1 MRKIFYLTL
10 LAASA
15 IAMPQQSMAQVPSF
29 PGAEGYGRLTTGGRG
44 GEVYHVTTLD
54 DTDAPGSFRYAC
66 NQKGTRTIVFDVSG
80 TIFLKSALQLR
91 NGNVTIAG
99 QTAPGDGICI
109 ADYPFTINSSNVIVR
124 FMRFRVGNRQVAN
137 HEGDGLGAMD
147 QANIIIDHCSVSW
160 SIDECLSVYG
170 SKDITV
176 QWCISSQSL
185 RNAGHA
191 KGSHGYGGN
200 WGGSGASY
208 HHNLIAHH
216 TSRTPRLGPRPGT
229 QTDERMDMRNNV
241 IYNHGSLGC
250 YGGEGMNVNI
260 VNNYYKVGPQK
271 NNNPQRIA
279 GIGVRTVDYCLDNT
293 KTGNNIKNATGITG
307 SAKGNR
313 VNGKNVIEYAGKTYE
328 INMDKNTI
336 DIDGKTIAVVWNDWK
351 KMLHSWGTFYVD
363 GNVNPDYQAVTK
375 DNWTYG
381 IYNQIDN
388 SKCDGSFNVDVKRD
402 MRLDTPIEYHY
413 TTTHTAEKAYEKV
426 LDYVGASL
434 HRDALDEIIVNDVRN
449 SKGTFGDNG
458 IIDNQDQ
465 VKYADGSTGWPAL
478 QQTADEVDT
487 DGDGMPDKWEIDNG
501 LDPNDKTDGAK
512 IGADGYTNLEIYMNS
527 LVAEI
532 MERGNAEGKLLSGNL
547 ESSDPAVELPKY
559 EAPEVVDY
567 QLNSVTYKKSPSK
580 TVWEFEHGFS
590 ITNTRDKGYAT
601 GSQNRIKYS
610 SGVQYTVNIPAGMS
624 VTGMNV
630 EGYNNYTTAD
640 AYFSEINGTDG
651 SAYIF
656 PSTKDAVSHSID
668 FASPVSSSVTFT
680 PGGNQIVLAISLHVA
695 NGSSGIE
702 NIVVSGDNNGDN
714 RIFNLMGV
722 EVSEPLAPGIYIR
735 NGKKFMVK

>member
-1 MRKIFYLTL
+1 MRKAFYLTL
-10 LAASA
+10 LAALA
-15 IAMPQQSMAQVPSF
+15 IVMPQQSMAQVPSF

-109 ADYPFTINSSNVIVR
+109 ADYPFTINSSNVIIR

-279 GIGVRTVDYCLDNT
+279 GIGIRTTEYT
-293 KTGNNIKNATGITG
+293 KHDTPTPNQWDVMWHK
-307 SAKGNR
+307 
-313 VNGKNVIEYAGKTYE
+313 
-328 INMDKNTI
+328 
-336 DIDGKTIAVVWNDWK
+336 
-351 KMLHSWGTFYVD
+351 WGTFYVD

-388 SKCDGSFNVDVKRD
+388 SKCDGTFNEDVKRD

-449 SKGTFGDNG
+449 RKGTFGDNG

-478 QQTADEVDT
+478 QQTAAEVDT
-487 DGDGMPDKWEIDNG
+487 DGDGMPDKWETDNG

-512 IGADGYTNLEIYMNS
+512 IGADGYTNLEVYMNS

-567 QLNSVTYKKSPSK
+567 QLNSATYKQSPSK

-590 ITNTRDKGYAT
+590 ITNTRDKGYST

-624 VTGMNV
+624 VTGMDV

-640 AYFSEINGTDG
+640 AYFSEINGVDG

-680 PGGNQIVLAISLHVA
+680 PAGNQIVLAISLHVA

>member
-1 MRKIFYLTL
+1 MRKAFYSTL
-10 LAASA
+10 LAALM
-15 IAMPQQSMAQVPSF
+15 IAMPGLMEAQVASF

-44 GEVYHVTTLD
+44 GEVYHVTTLE
-54 DTDAPGSFRYAC
+54 DTDEPGSFRYAC
-66 NQKGTRTIVFDVSG
+66 NQRGTRTIVFDVSG
-80 TIFLKSALQLR
+80 TIFLKSALQLK

-109 ADYPFTINSSNVIVR
+109 ADYPFTINSSNVIIR
-124 FMRFRVGNRQVAN
+124 FMRFRLGGRQAAN

-170 SKDITV
+170 SKNITV

-185 RNAGHA
+185 RNAGHG
-191 KGSHGYGGN
+191 KGNHGYGGN

-241 IYNHGSLGC
+241 MYNYGSNGC

-279 GIGVRTVDYCLDNT
+279 GIGIRTTEYTNHDTDSP
-293 KTGNNIKNATGITG
+293 NAWDVMWH
-307 SAKGNR
+307 K
-313 VNGKNVIEYAGKTYE
+313 
-328 INMDKNTI
+328 
-336 DIDGKTIAVVWNDWK
+336 
-351 KMLHSWGTFYVD
+351 WGTFYVD

-381 IYNQIDN
+381 IYDQIDN
-388 SKCDGSFNVDVKRD
+388 SKCDYTFNEDVKRD
-402 MRLDTPIEYHY
+402 MRLDTPIEYQY

-426 LDYVGASL
+426 LAYVGASL
-434 HRDALDEIIVNDVRN
+434 HRDELDEIIVNDVRN
-449 SKGTFGDNG
+449 RKATFGDNG
-458 IIDNQDQ
+458 IIDSQDE

-478 QQTADEVDT
+478 KQTAAEVDT
-487 DGDGMPDKWEIDNG
+487 DGDGMPDKWETDNG
-501 LDPNDKTDGAK
+501 LNPNDKTDGAK
-512 IGADGYTNLEIYMNS
+512 IGPDGYTNLEIYMNS

-532 MERGNAEGKLLSGNL
+532 MENGNAEGKLLAGNL

-567 QLNSVTYKKSPSK
+567 QLNSATYKQSPS
-580 TVWEFEHGFS
+580 TGVWEFENGFS
-590 ITNTRDKGYAT
+590 ITNTRGKGYST
-601 GSQNRIKYS
+601 GSQNRVKYS
-610 SGVQYTVNIPAGMS
+610 SGVQFTVNIPAELT
-624 VTGMNV
+624 VTGFEV
-630 EGYNNYTTAD
+630 EGYNNYTSAD
-640 AYFSEINGTDG
+640 AYFSEINGVDG

-656 PSTKDAVSHSID
+656 PKTKDAVSHSIE
-668 FASPVSSSVTFT
+668 FATPASNSFTFT
-680 PGGNQIVLAISLHVA
+680 PAGNQVVLAFTLHVA
-695 NGSSGIE
+695 NGTSGIE
-702 NIVVSGDNNGDN
+702 DVVVSGDNNGDN